1 MDGGE
6 RERSDAALQSSA
18 WTAMAGAS
26 LLWHR
31 VGKGASRGEGE
42 RVRERGSSG
51 IHFWRAQKRGR
62 EVGARGSGARLWW
75 GCGRCMEDTSVFPRI
90 GGM

>member
-1 MDGGE
+1 M
-6 RERSDAALQSSA
+6 
-18 WTAMAGAS
+18 AMELCSGAS
-26 LLWHR
+26 HGSASVPASYR
-31 VGKGASRGEGE
+31 ARKGASRGEGE